1 MILWTTPRCF
11 RKLFNLVLTK
21 ILLKLINSYLSS
33 RRQCVKL
40 DGVLSESL
48 PVTSG
53 VPQGSVLGPFF
64 FLIFLDDMIDVPK
77 VSKVF
82 CYADDTKLL
91 CHGEFC
97 LNSAQNDLCS
107 LRLWAYRNYLSFN
120 SAKSGYLH
128 ISRMSLDYILGDV
141 EIPSLDNIT
150 DLGIEVSKTLKWSL
164 HIQTKIVKARRSLN
178 YLKHSVPFNLPSGVK
193 FNLFKACVL
202 SVLLYG
208 YPAWFPELSDL
219 RKLEQLN
226 MHGLRWCFGYNDYSS
241 LLKLSNSANMLS
253 THRA

>member
-1 MILWTTPRCF
+1 M
-11 RKLFNLVLTK
+11 N
-21 ILLKLINSYLSS
+21 LINSYLSS
-33 RRQCVKL
+33 RRQCVNL

-53 VPQGSVLGPFF
+53 VPRWSALGPLF
-64 FLIFLDDMIDVPK
+64 FLIFLDMIDVPK

-91 CHGEFC
+91 CHGEFR

-107 LRLWAYRNYLSFN
+107 LRLWAYCNNLSFN

-128 ISRMSLDYILGDV
+128 IRRMSLDNIRLGDV

-164 HIQTKIVKARRSLN
+164 HIQTKKVKARRSFN

-208 YPAWFPELSDL
+208 FPAWFPEISDL
-219 RKLEQLN
+219 RKLDSSCTCY
-226 MHGLRWCFGYNDYSS
+226 LRCRCSFCIAWFSV
-241 LLKLSNSANMLS
+241 
-253 THRA
+253 

>member
-1 MILWTTPRCF
+1 MF
-11 RKLFNLVLTK
+11 V
-21 ILLKLINSYLSS
+21 
-33 RRQCVKL
+33 
-40 DGVLSESL
+40 
-48 PVTSG
+48 
-53 VPQGSVLGPFF
+53 
-64 FLIFLDDMIDVPK
+64 DMIDVPE

-107 LRLWAYRNYLSFN
+107 LRLWAYCNYLSFN

-128 ISRMSLDYILGDV
+128 ISRMSLDILLGDV
-141 EIPSLDNIT
+141 EIHSLDNIT

-164 HIQTKIVKARRSLN
+164 HIQTKIVKAPRPFN

-208 YPAWFPELSDL
+208 YPAWFPEISDL

-226 MHGLRWCFGYNDYSS
+226 IHGLRWCFGYNDYSS
-241 LLKLSNSANMLS
+241 LLKLSNSLPICYQLIERDIRVFTATRIAYLLTNFS
-253 THRA
+253 SWTQRI